1 MLPTSFGTNL
11 GNQPSIGIRTNTA
24 MPIIKKDP
32 SMAKWEQHTKG
43 IGSKLLA
50 RMGWTGSG
58 GLGSDNRRR
67 LKTTL
72 LPDDNNTTATSRGAK
87 LAAAA
92 TPNTNTTTQIS
103 EPNIVNSKQPRK
115 GISRSVEVVLRPTNL
130 GLGFGNF
137 KEAAQFKSNRQLEAE
152 VRGIDFEEQQPQRR
166 NYYDKKVVTS
176 PRILMMMMI

>member
-1 MLPTSFGTNL
+1 
-11 GNQPSIGIRTNTA
+11 
-24 MPIIKKDP
+24 
-32 SMAKWEQHTKG
+32 
-43 IGSKLLA
+43 
-50 RMGWTGSG
+50 MG
-58 GLGSDNRRR
+58 
-67 LKTTL
+67 
-72 LPDDNNTTATSRGAK
+72 ATSSTAK
-87 LAAAA
+87 LAAAT
-92 TPNTNTTTQIS
+92 TPNTSSTTQIS